1 MSGRESLSVTFTPS
15 TGDYTG
21 DFSSTISETCP
32 CCNGRKV
39 QTRND
44 GIVIICPCCGGKG
57 VRYPDNWYITC

>member
-1 MSGRESLSVTFTPS
+1 MSGRKILSTTFTGCN
-15 TGDYTG
+15 GDY
-21 DFSSTISETCP
+21 STTIPETCP

-44 GIVIICPCCGGKG
+44 AIVIRCPCCGGKG